1 MADDADR
8 AQLEIEAEITQ
19 ARLAAQAGSKLT
31 PTGHCHNCEEQL
43 DRRTIILQSSV
54 WSRLRKARAR
64 TGDARRL
71 NHVHLSAIAEK
82 SARDGVCSPSHQTHL
97 FNDNWIC

>member
-8 AQLEIEAEITQ
+8 AQLEIEAEITY

-43 DRRTIILQSSV
+43 DRAEQLFCNQACGQDFEKRE
-54 WSRLRKARAR
+54 RALSMR
-64 TGDARRL
+64 GD
-71 NHVHLSAIAEK
+71 
-82 SARDGVCSPSHQTHL
+82 
-97 FNDNWIC
+97 

>member
-64 TGDARRL
+64 TFDARRL

-82 SARDGVCSPSHQTHL
+82 SARDGVCSPSHHTHP
-97 FNDNWIC
+97 